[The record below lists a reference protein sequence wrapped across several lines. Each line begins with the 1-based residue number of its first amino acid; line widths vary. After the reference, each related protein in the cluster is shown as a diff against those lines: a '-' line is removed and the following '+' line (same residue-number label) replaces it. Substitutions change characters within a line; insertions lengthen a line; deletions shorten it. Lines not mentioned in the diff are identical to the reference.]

1 MRDGPLAK
9 IDYEALSDFRYQL
22 RRFVRWSEQLTRRL
36 GVTNLQYLLMLHIK
50 GAAGREWATITELAE
65 RLQAQHHGVVSLVS
79 RSQKLGIV
87 VRKPG
92 RKDGREVEVHLTA
105 KGERL
110 VQRLAALHK
119 EELLRLEGKLAAP
132 TAEQL
137 AGGTAPQRAS
147 AMDKGGCGPGDGA
160 PIRRGELDTQVL
172 RHLAAARYSLP
183 EKILPA
189 EAAAAWSKVEHYL
202 HKNKLHLALDIAMS
216 VGKELSAGK
225 DYWREILLATRLM
238 ELDEQAGKLA
248 QWIAVRQED

>member
-1 MRDGPLAK
+1 MRGPGRVKPLKKTQAMRDGPLGK
-9 IDYEALSDFRYQL
+9 NDYQALSDFRYRL

-92 RKDGREVEVHLTA
+92 RKDGRQVEVHLTA

-132 TAEQL
+132 TAGQL
-137 AGGTAPQRAS
+137 AGGQALQRVRAAP
-147 AMDKGGCGPGDGA
+147 
-160 PIRRGELDTQVL
+160 
-172 RHLAAARYSLP
+172 ARS
-183 EKILPA
+183 
-189 EAAAAWSKVEHYL
+189 
-202 HKNKLHLALDIAMS
+202 
-216 VGKELSAGK
+216 
-225 DYWREILLATRLM
+225 
-238 ELDEQAGKLA
+238 
-248 QWIAVRQED
+248 